1 MKRFIIVL
9 FIIILIIGSGL
20 LYSRFIATKGLKV
33 KEYKVVNS
41 KITDSYHGL
50 KIIHLTDIHY
60 GSTVN
65 EKELNNIVD
74 KVNEI
79 KPDIVVMTGDLI
91 DERLSYDKDIIINC
105 LSRIEAKLGKFAV
118 SGNHDIPLDD
128 YNYIIKQSGFTS
140 LDNKYELIY
149 SKSNEPIIISGIG
162 YSDEDIGIK
171 TEQFDKY
178 ISELKTDD
186 IKPIYS
192 ILLVHEPDTVDNL
205 DLNKYDLILAGHS
218 HAGQVRLPIIGKLYT
233 PQGAKKYYDEYY
245 KINNTDLYISS
256 GLGTSLYKFR
266 LFNKPS
272 FNLGYLFYYIILYI

>member
-79 KPDIVVMTGDLI
+79 KPDIVVITGDLI
-91 DERLSYDKDIIINC
+91 DERLSYDKDTIINC
-105 LSRIEAKLGKFAV
+105 LSKIEAKLGKFAV

-128 YNYIIKQSGFTS
+128 YNYIVKQSGFTS

-272 FNLGYLFYYIILYI
+272 FNFYRITNK

>member
-1 MKRFIIVL
+1 MKK
-9 FIIILIIGSGL
+9 FIIILVIIILILCLGL
-20 LYSRFIATKGLKV
+20 LYSRFIATSGLKV
-33 KEYKVVNS
+33 KEYKVVNN

-50 KIIHLTDIHY
+50 KIIHLSDIHY
-60 GSTVN
+60 NSTIN

-79 KPDIVVMTGDLI
+79 KPDIVVLTGDLI

-105 LSRIEAKLGKFAV
+105 LSKIEAKLGKFAV

-128 YNYIIKQSGFTS
+128 YNYIIKESGFTS

-149 SKSNEPIIISGIG
+149 SKTSEPIIISGIG
-162 YSDEDIGIK
+162 YGDEDIGIK
-171 TEQFDKY
+171 TEQYDKY
-178 ISELKTDD
+178 ISELKADD

-205 DLNKYDLILAGHS
+205 DLNKYDLVLAGHS
-218 HAGQVRLPIIGKLYT
+218 HGGQVRIPFIGKLYT
-233 PQGAKKYYDEYY
+233 PEGAKKYYDEYY

-256 GLGTSLYKFR
+256 GLGTSMYKFR
-266 LFNKPS
+266 LFNRPS
-272 FNLGYLFYYIILYI
+272 FNFYRITNK